1 VELAQQ
7 NINHPGAV
15 EMKMT
20 ETESA
25 LRGGQLAM
33 TRYIPWLL
41 QTLLLLTV
49 LPYLSLDGI
58 GQMALG
64 KDGAIFATLLLLFL
78 IAAKAEKP
86 SMLTVLVLADTVAV
100 SYLFMSL
107 RPGEAFLPY
116 PYFVILMIAVLGQNT
131 RHMAASVALLCSG
144 YLEVLYHQH
153 LLSQQYL
160 LLLPVMVTM
169 AALVTGHVFRSELLA
184 THATRIQQHIAV
196 DTLTGLPNRAAFLD
210 CVWDSIHLARRFSED
225 LFAVLFIDLDGFKA
239 VNDQHGHRAGDELL
253 RGMAGRLKP
262 VLRKGD
268 VMARYGGDEFCVLLT
283 RVSSKA
289 EALRI
294 GERLLE
300 KVKAPMVVG
309 SGRAVTVGASI
320 GIALSSNIHDRPEDL
335 IRDADAAMYRVKQ
348 RGKNGIGFS
357 DQLGDFASF
366 ASPASAQPAQT

>member
-1 VELAQQ
+1 
-7 NINHPGAV
+7 
-15 EMKMT
+15 MKMT
-20 ETESA
+20 ETESV
-25 LRGGQLAM
+25 LNGEQLAM

-58 GQMALG
+58 GQMARS
-64 KDGAIFATLLLLFL
+64 KDGAIFATLLALFL
-78 IAAKAEKP
+78 VAAKAQKP
-86 SMLTVLVLADTVAV
+86 SMLTGLVLVDTVAV

-116 PYFVILMIAVLGQNT
+116 PYFVILMIAVLGQNI
-131 RHMAASVALLCSG
+131 RHMAVSVALLCFG
-144 YLEVLYHQH
+144 YLAVVYHQH

-169 AALVTGHVFRSELLA
+169 GALVTGHVFRSELLA
-184 THATRIQQHIAV
+184 THATRIEQHIAV
-196 DTLTGLPNRAAFLD
+196 DTLTGLSNRAAFLD
-210 CVWDSIHLARRFSED
+210 CVWDSIHLTRRFSED

-283 RVSSKA
+283 RISSEA

-294 GERLLE
+294 AERILE

-309 SGRAVTVGASI
+309 SGRAVSVGASI
-320 GIALSSNIHDRPEDL
+320 GIALSSNIHARPEDL

-357 DQLGDFASF
+357 DQLGDFSSF
-366 ASPASAQPAQT
+366 ALPASAQPAQT

>member
-1 VELAQQ
+1 
-7 NINHPGAV
+7 
-15 EMKMT
+15 MKMT
-20 ETESA
+20 AAEPESN
-25 LRGGQLAM
+25 GEQLAM

-41 QTLLLLTV
+41 QILLLLTV
-49 LPYLSLDGI
+49 LPYVSLNGMA
-58 GQMALG
+58 QMALT
-64 KDGAIFATLLLLFL
+64 KDDGIFGTLLLLFL
-78 IAAKAEKP
+78 VATKARQQN
-86 SMLTVLVLADTVAV
+86 MVTALVLADTMAV

-107 RPGEAFLPY
+107 KTGQAFLPY
-116 PYFVILMIAVLGQNT
+116 PYFVILMMALLGQNV
-131 RHMAASVALLCSG
+131 RHITGSVALICLAYVG
-144 YLEVLYHQH
+144 VIYHQH

-169 AALVTGHVFRSELLA
+169 AALVTCHVFRSELLA
-184 THATRIQQHIAV
+184 THATRIQQHVAI
-196 DTLTGLPNRAAFLD
+196 DTLTGLPNRTAFID
-210 CVWDSIHLARRFSED
+210 RVWDSMHVARRFNED

-253 RGMAGRLKP
+253 RGMAGRLRL

-294 GERLLE
+294 AERILE
-300 KVKAPMVVG
+300 KVKAAMVVG
-309 SGRAVTVGASI
+309 NGQAVTVGASI
-320 GIALSSNIHDRPEDL
+320 GIALSSNVHSRPEDL

-357 DQLGDFASF
+357 DQLGDAPTGSI
-366 ASPASAQPAQT
+366 ASARPAES